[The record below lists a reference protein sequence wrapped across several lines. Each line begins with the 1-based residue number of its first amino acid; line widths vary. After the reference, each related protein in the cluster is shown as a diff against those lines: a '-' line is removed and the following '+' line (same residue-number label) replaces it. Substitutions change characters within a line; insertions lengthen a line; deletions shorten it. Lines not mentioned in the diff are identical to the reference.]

1 MCFFVCEMKIIIQQK
16 LKKKKDNKHRSEI
29 TLILSS
35 EFLCGESE
43 TVIL

>member
-1 MCFFVCEMKIIIQQK
+1 LCENNNNTTKI
-16 LKKKKDNKHRSEI
+16 KKENKHRNEI

-43 TVIL
+43 TVLL